1 MIEHTFPLAQP
12 AARVVVMGA
21 GGFVGAAATALLE
34 REGVPV
40 VALTRREID
49 LLGTDADHKLAAL
62 LHHNDSFVVISA
74 VAPCKD
80 QRMLVDNIVMMKA
93 VCSAIGKSPPAH
105 VIYISSDA
113 VYADSDQP
121 LTESSC
127 AEPGSLHGAMHITR
141 EVMMRGCCTMPLAI
155 LRPSLLFGAM
165 DTHNGYGPNQFRR
178 LAAAGKDI
186 VLFGEGEERR
196 DHVFIDDAAE
206 IIRLVIMHRSRGI
219 FNIATG
225 KVFSFREIAEMVASH
240 FSPPPAIKTTPRMG
254 PMPHGGYRPFSISA
268 CREAFPEFSYTSLA
282 EGIRKAHIDTVED
295 SHGRN

>member
-1 MIEHTFPLAQP
+1 MEHNFHNPVMP
-12 AARVVVMGA
+12 KRVVVMGA
-21 GGFVGAAATALLE
+21 GGFVGAAATELLE

-49 LLGTDADHKLAAL
+49 LLETDADQKLASL
-62 LHHNDSFVVISA
+62 LHSDDSLVVISA

-80 QRMLVDNIVMMKA
+80 HRMLVENIVMIKA
-93 VCSAIGKSPPAH
+93 VCSAIEKAAPAH

-141 EVMMRGCCTMPLAI
+141 EVMIRGCCKMPLAI

-178 LAAAGKDI
+178 LAAAGRDI

-196 DHVFIDDAAE
+196 DHVLIDDAAR
-206 IIRLVIMHRSRGI
+206 IVRLVLFHRSAGTL
-219 FNIATG
+219 NVATG
-225 KVFSFREIAEMVASH
+225 EVFSFREVAEMVASH
-240 FSPPPAIKTTPRMG
+240 FNPPPVIKTTPRMG
-254 PMPHGGYRPFSISA
+254 PMPHGGYRPFNISV

-282 EGIRKAHIDTVED
+282 EGIRKAHIDSVED